1 MAARG
6 KPDKGKPDKERRQ
19 HDRAAAHATVI
30 VIDGKSFLTKD
41 LSVGGALLDD
51 YDGPLS
57 PGALFT
63 VTGIG
68 LKNDI
73 TPVNVRARVN
83 RMEGAARRLAL
94 TFLDLDA
101 KAFDI
106 LRAARDARQRGL
118 SLLPAEPDPMTAR
131 KTPAGGRGQS

>member
-6 KPDKGKPDKERRQ
+6 KPDRGKPDKERRQ
-19 HDRAAAHATVI
+19 YDRAAAHATVI

-68 LKNDI
+68 PKNDI

-83 RMEGAARRLAL
+83 RMEGAARLAL

-106 LRAARDARQRGL
+106 LRAARDARQRDL
-118 SLLPAEPDPMTAR
+118 SLSAEPDPMTAR
-131 KTPAGGRGQS
+131 KTPAGGRDQS